1 MVWLKTTMTKL
12 SKKSELAKA
21 IHYALE
27 RWTALMVFV
36 DAGRVEMDNN
46 AAERGLRT
54 VAVGRKKLSLCRR
67 RTCCGDLQS
76 ARIGEVER
84 HRSGGIHDCGAA
96 PHCRSSD
103 QPDHRLLPWNLCPA
117 AGEKTEVRDTQIQ
130 LNRNRVHHRALA
142 ETIQNETRTLL
153 MNWQTLESEMLASVA
168 YDAEKQILF
177 LRFRKTGDV
186 YRYFRFPA
194 AEYHAFIIA
203 ESHGRFF
210 LAHIRDKYPNERMAK
225 LRAA

>member
-1 MVWLKTTMTKL
+1 MPPSV
-12 SKKSELAKA
+12 AC
-21 IHYALE
+21 
-27 RWTALMVFV
+27 
-36 DAGRVEMDNN
+36 GR
-46 AAERGLRT
+46 L
-54 VAVGRKKLSLCRR
+54 
-67 RTCCGDLQS
+67 
-76 ARIGEVER
+76 
-84 HRSGGIHDCGAA
+84 RSGARNYLFAGGERAAAICSLLGSAKLNGIDPEAFMTA
-96 PHCRSSD
+96 VLRRIA
-103 QPDHRLLPWNLCPA
+103 DHPISRITDSCPGMCPA